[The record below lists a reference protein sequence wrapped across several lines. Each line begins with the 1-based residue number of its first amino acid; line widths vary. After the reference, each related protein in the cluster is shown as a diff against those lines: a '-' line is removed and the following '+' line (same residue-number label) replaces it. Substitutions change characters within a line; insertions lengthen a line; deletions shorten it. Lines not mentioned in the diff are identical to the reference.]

1 MRYNLVMRKA
11 VWDVKSQGEKIKN
24 ANVFDC
30 MIAEFLL
37 SEGRGIPQLDP
48 TLLKYKAE
56 SLDELAEKQAG
67 ALKENP
73 KLDTLFHD
81 IEMPLAFVLLDMEQ
95 NGISIDKQCLLD
107 VKDELSKELEK
118 LKVKI
123 LSQVG
128 YEINLSSP
136 AQVGVYLAEKE
147 QVPLSKTKSGQYATG
162 ELELLKYKN
171 DFPVIAEILK
181 YRELL
186 KLITTYTDTLL
197 EKADEGGRVHTTY
210 SQVSVNTGRLSS
222 SNPNLQNIPVGS
234 EYGLKIKSCFVATDG
249 YTFLSFDYSQ
259 QELRIL
265 AHLTGEERLIEA
277 FTKNQDVHK
286 MTAAQ
291 LFNTPYDK
299 VTKEQRS
306 VAKTINFG
314 IIYGMS
320 SYGMSEGLQIPVE
333 DAAKFIDAFYA
344 NFPKIKEFYDKYM
357 KEGITRDVVETM
369 LGRRRYVKN
378 YPQQKFLDN
387 ATKRVLMNYP
397 IQGTAAE
404 LMKMAM
410 VKVWDDVVKGSGDIR
425 LLLQIHDDLVF
436 EVKDDPQIL
445 KTARKIA
452 DIMQH
457 IYPLAVPMDVGV
469 KIGKKWGEMEEYN
482 LVKSEK

>member
-1 MRYNLVMRKA
+1 MSKA
-11 VWDVKSQGEKIKN
+11 VWDFKSQRKKIN
-24 ANVFDC
+24 DSDIFDC

-37 SEGRGIPQLDP
+37 SEGRGIPQLDT
-48 TLLKYKAE
+48 TLLKYKVE
-56 SLDELAEKQAG
+56 SLDELAEKQA
-67 ALKENP
+67 AILKENP
-73 KLDTLFHD
+73 KLDALFHG
-81 IEMPLAFVLLDMEQ
+81 IEMPLVSVLSDMEQ
-95 NGISIDKQCLLD
+95 NGIAIDKQCLLD
-107 VKDELSKELEK
+107 VKEELSKELEK
-118 LKVKI
+118 IKEKI
-123 LSQVG
+123 LSKVG

-162 ELELLKYKN
+162 ELELLKFQS
-171 DFPVIAEILK
+171 DFPIIAEILK
-181 YRELL
+181 YRELS

-197 EKADEGGRVHTTY
+197 EKTDEGGKIHTTY

-234 EYGLKIKSCFVATDG
+234 EYGLKIKSCFVATKG
-249 YTFLSFDYSQ
+249 YTLLSFDYSQ

-277 FTKNQDVHK
+277 FKKNQDVHK

-333 DAAKFIDAFYA
+333 DAAKFIDAFYT

-357 KEGITRDVVETM
+357 KEGLTRDVVETM

-404 LMKMAM
+404 LMKLAM
-410 VKVWDDVVKGSGDIR
+410 VKIWNDVVKKRDDIR

-436 EVKDDPQIL
+436 EVKDSQQSV
-445 KTARKIA
+445 KTNARKIA
-452 DIMQH
+452 DVMQH
-457 IYPLAVPMDVGV
+457 IYPLVVPMDVGV
-469 KIGKKWGEMEEYN
+469 KIGKKWGEMAEYD
-482 LVKSEK
+482 LAKSE